1 MYEAKVKYIFEALEK
16 ADITMTGF
24 TRLTRISRE
33 SLYRWKNGSPVKD
46 MLRLDL
52 AYTYAKR
59 MEAACRAERLPLT
72 SNSKHRNALRFLGKS
87 LRKCPRS
94 S

>member
-16 ADITMTGF
+16 ADITMTDF

-72 SNSKHRNALRFLGKS
+72 SKLKAPQRLAV
-87 LRKCPRS
+87 LRKIIAEMS
-94 S
+94 TK